1 MHEPPVQPP
10 LARFAVP
17 YQFQPRL
24 TFLGALLAV
33 VAALTQIILGCLVAA
48 LWGVR
53 IWMAAVSEHGMPWKI
68 LVIATLAAGMAISLG
83 LLFWGIKA
91 VMRRINS

>member
-33 VAALTQIILGCLVAA
+33 VAALMQIMLGCLIAA

-53 IWMAAVSEHGMPWKI
+53 IWMAAVSQHGMPWKI
-68 LVIATLAAGMAISLG
+68 FVIAALASGLAVSLG
-83 LLFWGIKA
+83 LLFWGINT
-91 VMRRINS
+91 VMRRVAP